1 MENIAKKEVLIL
13 ASGGGT
19 NAEAIVKQA
28 KAGSYKIN
36 FVGGCNKTIENA
48 GVYQKLSNLGINVN
62 YLPSPKN
69 DFSKVYEFLGKSP
82 KFDLIVL
89 AGYMRVL
96 PADITKEFNIL
107 NIHPSIL
114 PFVYKGSEDAYADA
128 MNNGDIYTGCTVH
141 KVTAEVDGG
150 PILAQIAFEI
160 PEFVR
165 ELKDLEM
172 LKKIG
177 LAHEHALYWQVIIS
191 ILSSN
196 SDIMSTSI
204 DMKKV
209 LDQSKKNLSDRGLP
223 KVDKFIPKYFR
234 KFSKFNP
241 QSNGWMKECLYGGR

>member
-1 MENIAKKEVLIL
+1 MKKNIKKEVLIM

-19 NAEAIVKQA
+19 NAEAIAKQS
-28 KAGSYKIN
+28 KAGGYNIN
-36 FVGGCNKTIENA
+36 FSAGCNRQPEKA
-48 GVYQKLSNLGINVN
+48 GVYKKLGNLGINVN
-62 YLPSPKN
+62 YLPSPKK
-69 DFSKVYEFLGKSP
+69 DFSKVYEFLEKGP

-128 MNNGDIYTGCTVH
+128 INNGDIYTGCTVH
-141 KVTAEVDGG
+141 KVTTEVDGG

-165 ELKDLEM
+165 ELKDLEI

-196 SDIMSTSI
+196 RDIMSASI

-209 LDQSKKNLSDRGLP
+209 LQQSKINLIDRGLP
-223 KVDKFIPKYFR
+223 KVDKFIPEYR
-234 KFSKFNP
+234 VFSKFDAKEM
-241 QSNGWMKECLYGGR
+241 SWMKECLYGGR